1 MGKRDVE
8 LHALE
13 QENALAY
20 AQRMKNHFAS
30 KADHNKRE
38 SLGYFILV
46 IVSTLAVSAF
56 VAFGEHKITSKVIP
70 LCLSL
75 VATAASTWLQ
85 FRKPHQLWAI
95 YRTAQRYIESHMVR
109 FRFEIDEYGDA
120 QGREK
125 LLAKRVA
132 QIALA
137 AHELWVPLIPS
148 PEGLERLRPVSPASA
163 VPSPP
168 LVPAPDKELP
178 KEVSSVPKDSTA
190 QKSD

>member
-20 AQRMKNHFAS
+20 AQRMKIHFAR
-30 KADHNKRE
+30 KADHNKLE

-46 IVSTLAVSAF
+46 IVTTLAVSAF
-56 VAFGEHKITSKVIP
+56 VAFGESKLTSKVIP

-75 VATAASTWLQ
+75 IATAASTWLQ

-95 YRTAQRYIESHMVR
+95 YRTAQRYIESHMVK
-109 FRFEIDEYGDA
+109 FRFEVDEYSDEKV
-120 QGREK
+120 REK
-125 LLAKRVA
+125 LLAKHVA

-137 AHELWVPLIPS
+137 AHDLWVPLIPS
-148 PEGLERLRPVSPASA
+148 PEGLERLRPASSA
-163 VPSPP
+163 K
-168 LVPAPDKELP
+168 LVPAPGKEPPEAKLATGDG
-178 KEVSSVPKDSTA
+178 VA
-190 QKSD
+190 QKAD